1 MEWAELNQEIP
12 LKRGA
17 PREAVKPICV
27 TLSHLDKIWVDTPT
41 TMKLTLELSH
51 NCKIDQEFF
60 PPSSLLVVQM
70 PFDAPT
76 NYTILEIPS

>member
-1 MEWAELNQEIP
+1 
-12 LKRGA
+12 
-17 PREAVKPICV
+17 
-27 TLSHLDKIWVDTPT
+27 
-41 TMKLTLELSH
+41 MKLTLELSH